1 MIETIE
7 MPLEEYE
14 ELTKAKERIAVI
26 ERLIKKKCYVS
37 FEDLLIILNIA
48 EEESEDEAV

>member
-14 ELTKAKERIAVI
+14 ELTKVKERLAVV
-26 ERLIKKKCYVS
+26 ERLIKKNSYIS
-37 FEDLLIILNIA
+37 FEDLLVIMNI
-48 EEESEDEAV
+48 E